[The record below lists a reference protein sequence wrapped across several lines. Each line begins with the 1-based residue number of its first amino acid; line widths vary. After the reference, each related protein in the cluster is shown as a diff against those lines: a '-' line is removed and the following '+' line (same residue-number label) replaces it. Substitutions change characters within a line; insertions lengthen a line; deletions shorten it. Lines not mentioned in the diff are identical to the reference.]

1 MEVHYAE
8 LSVTRTAVLDYFQSE
23 EQKRLAKI
31 FSFEEHY
38 ELHPGKELV
47 KYLRAIGREVAS
59 HVSAVHTEL
68 LDDLPES
75 SLLLRNY
82 PELRCFRD
90 IVFAWKWF
98 LNPQRSHFP
107 NYVKVGNDTGAR
119 TSPRRSVEE
128 AQMVWSYE
136 SRERGF
142 QVRGQSTQR
151 APANRLLGIVL
162 GSGIRWRRWAWLYA
176 AVQTRTR

>member
-8 LSVTRTAVLDYFQSE
+8 LCITRTAVLDYFQSE

-31 FSFEEHY
+31 FSFEENY
-38 ELHPGKELV
+38 KLHPGRELI

-59 HVSAVHTEL
+59 QVSAVHTEL
-68 LDDLPES
+68 QDGLPEQ

-107 NYVKVGNDTGAR
+107 NYVKIGNDTGA
-119 TSPRRSVEE
+119 SSMGRRPVHQ
-128 AQMVWSYE
+128 AQMVWSYDGN
-136 SRERGF
+136 ERGY
-142 QVRGQSTQR
+142 QVRR
-151 APANRLLGIVL
+151 
-162 GSGIRWRRWAWLYA
+162 
-176 AVQTRTR
+176 